1 MKVGEVS
8 GIRKIGVVAKR
19 NKPEAID
26 TIKELIPFLSERGIE
41 TILDEETAELA
52 GEVSALKG
60 EEIPKSS
67 DMVIVLGGDGTLLY
81 AARLVGKK
89 EIPILGVNLG
99 SLGFLTDVALE
110 ELFVTIE
117 RVLAGKFKIEERM
130 MLNAVVTASDGKTSD
145 YSVLNDVVVNKGV
158 LARII
163 NLEVFVNGAYL
174 TTYNADGLIVSTPT
188 GSTGYSLSAGG
199 PVVHPTISVII
210 INPICPH
217 TLTNRPILVPGDS
230 EIEIKL
236 HSEDSNV
243 FVTLDGQVGV
253 DFVGGTSV
261 VVSKSERKVHLI
273 EPPERDYYDVLRT
286 KLKWGGK

>member
-1 MKVGEVS
+1 MDEIKRI
-8 GIRKIGVVAKR
+8 GIVAKR

-26 TIKELIPFLSERGIE
+26 TIRELIPFLSERGIE
-41 TILDEETAELA
+41 TILDAETAGLS
-52 GEVSALKG
+52 GESSSLSG
-60 EEIPKSS
+60 EDIPKES
-67 DMVIVLGGDGTLLY
+67 DMVIVLGGDGTLLH
-81 AARLVGKK
+81 AARLVGKE

-110 ELFVTIE
+110 ELYKTIE
-117 RVLAGKFKIEERM
+117 KVLSGDFKTEERM
-130 MLNAVVTASDGKTSD
+130 MLKAVVTEADGKTFD
-145 YSVLNDVVVNKGV
+145 LSVLNDVVINKGV

-163 NLEVFVNGAYL
+163 NLEVMVNGAYL

-199 PVVHPTISVII
+199 PVVHPTLSAII

-217 TLTNRPILVPGDS
+217 SLTNRPILVPDDSVIEIRLLSGDS
-230 EIEIKL
+230 
-236 HSEDSNV
+236 DV

-253 DFVGGTSV
+253 DFAEGNSV
-261 VVSKSERKVHLI
+261 VVSKSERKVRLI

-286 KLKWGGK
+286 KLNWGGR